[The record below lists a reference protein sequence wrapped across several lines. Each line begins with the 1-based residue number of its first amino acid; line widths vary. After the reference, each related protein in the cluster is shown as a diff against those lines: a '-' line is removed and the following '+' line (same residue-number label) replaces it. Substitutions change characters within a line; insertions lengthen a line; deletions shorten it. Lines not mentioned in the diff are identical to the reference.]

1 MGAYTNQARA
11 GGLSI
16 FDNFQKRLY
25 AKITKEK
32 TALSVSFDIVLQS

>member
-1 MGAYTNQARA
+1 MGAYRNQARA

-16 FDNFQKRLY
+16 FDDFQKRLY

-32 TALSVSFDIVLQS
+32 TAFPVSSDIVLQS

>member
-1 MGAYTNQARA
+1 MGAYRNQARA

-32 TALSVSFDIVLQS
+32 TALLVSFDIVLQS